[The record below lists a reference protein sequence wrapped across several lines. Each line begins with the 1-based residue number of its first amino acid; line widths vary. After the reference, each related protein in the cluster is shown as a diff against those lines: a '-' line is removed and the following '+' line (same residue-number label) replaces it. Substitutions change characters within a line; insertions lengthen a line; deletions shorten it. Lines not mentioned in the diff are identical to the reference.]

1 MYNRALQSFGQQQTS
16 LDRKEQAMA
25 VLEGILSVYPWFN
38 ERHDAGDNKDE
49 PPPVPNFAYF
59 VQRRRDARDRHM
71 RNE

>member
-1 MYNRALQSFGQQQTS
+1 
-16 LDRKEQAMA
+16 MA